1 MSRKLARRLQRF
13 AAWDVTIPF
22 KTRAWRVGL
31 NDFRT
36 CLQSGKRQPTRLYGR
51 SMHVTELPDTLDQL
65 VMQSQPPR
73 TPGLH
78 LSDVIKSILRV
89 TEPGKYRAYD
99 NQPIDMTYC
108 DPGFTWERA
117 LENAWMARMDAGEL
131 FRPPEFELDGILMS
145 PDYIDLTIDE
155 LVECKMTEMNMDG
168 FPNETKFRKWIW
180 QTGAYSHA
188 CHLKSV
194 RFHVLWLRG
203 DYKKVRRAY
212 KVYRITWE
220 EGETARIWKML
231 VDHARQVGLI
241 VQTPAGLVA
250 AAKLPLGDSS
260 VNDPIDEQPDI
271 NDPELDAFIAAEVAR
286 RPATG
291 ARAQSVSTRR
301 TSSWSRRCCLGLL
314 AKVADARPE
323 VAAVRNAVRHPPRLP
338 HAGRTHPE
346 PAAAGR
352 IRAEQVRN
360 PQHAADGE
368 GERGR
373 SSGRRWSRW
382 RSTRWQ
388 KGRWCSDE
396 SSTVGGSAQLRVLPA
411 RQSPHL
417 HRGRVRGRLRD
428 VRATSTC
435 GCWAIPML
443 EAATAF
449 MEETGVKWAPGK
461 SSESGAVDWA
471 PRWTLTRMQPRSSR
485 RR

>member
-1 MSRKLARRLQRF
+1 
-13 AAWDVTIPF
+13 
-22 KTRAWRVGL
+22 
-31 NDFRT
+31 
-36 CLQSGKRQPTRLYGR
+36 
-51 SMHVTELPDTLDQL
+51 MHVTELPDTLDQL

-250 AAKLPLGDSS
+250 AAKLPLGD
-260 VNDPIDEQPDI
+260 
-271 NDPELDAFIAAEVAR
+271 VA
-286 RPATG
+286 
-291 ARAQSVSTRR
+291 
-301 TSSWSRRCCLGLL
+301 
-314 AKVADARPE
+314 
-323 VAAVRNAVRHPPRLP
+323 
-338 HAGRTHPE
+338 
-346 PAAAGR
+346 
-352 IRAEQVRN
+352 
-360 PQHAADGE
+360 
-368 GERGR
+368 
-373 SSGRRWSRW
+373 
-382 RSTRWQ
+382 
-388 KGRWCSDE
+388 
-396 SSTVGGSAQLRVLPA
+396 
-411 RQSPHL
+411 
-417 HRGRVRGRLRD
+417 
-428 VRATSTC
+428 
-435 GCWAIPML
+435 
-443 EAATAF
+443 
-449 MEETGVKWAPGK
+449 
-461 SSESGAVDWA
+461 
-471 PRWTLTRMQPRSSR
+471 
-485 RR
+485 